1 MASRKIGQTET
12 SLGWACDFLV
22 LPPLKS
28 LTLALEVTGDYSSED
43 NCYPGLSDNNLLDE
57 LGMQERLTEAET
69 DPRRV

>member
-1 MASRKIGQTET
+1 MASRKISPTET
-12 SLGWACDFLV
+12 SLGWACDFLE
-22 LPPLKS
+22 PPLKS